1 MKGGETMK
9 GKRPKILTGSK
20 PKPHTKIFS
29 QRGGY
34 RL

>member
-1 MKGGETMK
+1 MSKGR
-9 GKRPKILTGSK
+9 RPKILTGGK